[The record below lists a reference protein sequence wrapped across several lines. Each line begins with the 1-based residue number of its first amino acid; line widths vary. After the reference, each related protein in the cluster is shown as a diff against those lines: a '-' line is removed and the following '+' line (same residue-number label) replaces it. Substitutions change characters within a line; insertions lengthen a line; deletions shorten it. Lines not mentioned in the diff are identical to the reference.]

1 MSTAGGLISVG
12 IPTWNRSH
20 YVLDAVQSCLNQT
33 YENLQIV
40 VCDNASTDDTWQKLN
55 SIQDPRL
62 CLIRQSSNVGGAAN
76 SNACLQNARG
86 ELFLLLC
93 DDDLLEPTAI
103 EKLSK
108 PFWEGFDGVPPGS
121 IGLTWT
127 PPLNVDQNR
136 KQLWVT
142 RSGPP
147 IESPVSL
154 MEGLFSGTRGIQ
166 FSGVLIRT
174 ADAKK
179 YGGYDARRHK
189 MLSDSGNWGRAMLEY
204 DHAVCVQEPLMLYTV
219 HSESATNREGTAE
232 DWQAWGEK
240 LHEDFLAVL
249 RSRGDSKG
257 EERLARVK
265 NYFMA
270 NLTVTVLMRYKGKP
284 GWVRVFMKEMWRS
297 RRFMLTPFVAKRMVK
312 DGWKLFRLK

>member
-1 MSTAGGLISVG
+1 MSSGGLISVG

-55 SIQDPRL
+55 GIQDPRV

-76 SNACLQNARG
+76 FNSCLDNAKG
-86 ELFLLLC
+86 DLFLLLC

-108 PFWEGFDGVPPGS
+108 PFREGFDRVPSGS
-121 IGLTWT
+121 IGLTWS
-127 PPLNVDQNR
+127 PYWIVDQNR
-136 KQLWVT
+136 KPLWMT

-147 IESPVSL
+147 IESSVSFI
-154 MEGLFSGTRGIQ
+154 EGLFNGVRGPML
-166 FSGVLIRT
+166 SGVLKRT
-174 ADAKK
+174 ADVRKF
-179 YGGYDARRHK
+179 GGYDGGRHA
-189 MLSDSGNWGRAMLEY
+189 MLSDSGNWGRVALQY
-204 DHAVCVQEPLMLYTV
+204 DNVVCVQEPLMRYTV
-219 HSESATNREGTAE
+219 HAETATNREGTAR
-232 DWQAWGEK
+232 DWQARGETM
-240 LHEDFLAVL
+240 HADFLEVL
-249 RSRGDSKG
+249 RARGDVKG
-257 EERLARVK
+257 EERLAKVR
-265 NYFMA
+265 NNLLA
-270 NLTVTVLMRYKGKP
+270 NLTVSVLMRYKGQP
-284 GWVRVFMKEMWRS
+284 GWIMIFMKEMWRS